1 MMQRRRR
8 FIRAKQNRSYTV
20 EQLASLFGSHKN
32 TIRNWSR
39 AGLQPIDDRRP
50 MLFSGQDVNAFHAKQ
65 RAKVKHPCAP
75 GELYCL
81 PCRKAQWPAGGMAEF
96 VDNGNGRGRMRAICP
111 DCDRLLF
118 QAVSSARLAE
128 FRALLDVTDAK
139 A

>member
-20 EQLASLFGSHKN
+20 EQLARLFGCHKN
-32 TIRNWSR
+32 TIRNWFR

-50 MLFSGQDVNAFHAKQ
+50 MLFSGHDVNAFHAEQ
-65 RAKVKHPCAP
+65 RATMKRPCAP

-81 PCRKAQWPAGGMAEF
+81 PCRKAQWPAGDMAEF
-96 VDNGNGRGRMRAICP
+96 VESGKGRGRMRAICP
-111 DCDRLLF
+111 DCGRLLF

-128 FRALLDVTDAK
+128 FQALLDVTDAK